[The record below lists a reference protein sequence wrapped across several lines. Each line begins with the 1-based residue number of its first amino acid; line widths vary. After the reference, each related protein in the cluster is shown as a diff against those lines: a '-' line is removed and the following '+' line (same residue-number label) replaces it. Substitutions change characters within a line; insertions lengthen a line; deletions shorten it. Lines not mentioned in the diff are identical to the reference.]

1 MNFSDRIEDAQK
13 KLDGTRGD
21 IAELIGMAEA
31 EERDLSDDES
41 LQLEAYAKDVESL
54 EKRITDLER
63 AEKAMAQ
70 RVVEKQAPQILK
82 QRGHVERKPGEL
94 IVKQAVT
101 AYMAHIDRKDKL
113 AVAKEMFPRDAG
125 LQEVIKTAIN
135 PADTTTEGW
144 ATELTEE
151 ANQGFLDLLRGE
163 SMAAQCWPSAGVSLM
178 FDGYTALNVPS
189 RAGGTTDAA
198 SGWTPEGGAIPV
210 RKLTFATQRIEPYKW
225 AAIVTMT
232 REIMTR
238 STPAIM
244 GIVQSALVSDTAT
257 KLDQDYFGEAAAVAG
272 FNPRG
277 IFEGV
282 TGTPAATGG
291 TTPGDDMLQD
301 LRNLLDPIYAAN
313 MGQSLFIFMHNSTA
327 LSMST
332 VLYNGTY
339 LFRDELSRGT
349 LLGVPVIVSTNAPT
363 DEIWAVD
370 MAQQAVA
377 RGGMRFDVS
386 DTATIVEYDD
396 DTGTDPHMD
405 AGAPRSP
412 NTGTV
417 SDAINAVDAAG
428 GLGNVRSLFQTE
440 TVAIRT
446 IQDLSWATLRD
457 GSVNRITGVA
467 Y

>member
-1 MNFSDRIEDAQK
+1 
-13 KLDGTRGD
+13 
-21 IAELIGMAEA
+21 
-31 EERDLSDDES
+31 
-41 LQLEAYAKDVESL
+41 
-54 EKRITDLER
+54 
-63 AEKAMAQ
+63 
-70 RVVEKQAPQILK
+70 
-82 QRGHVERKPGEL
+82 
-94 IVKQAVT
+94 
-101 AYMAHIDRKDKL
+101 
-113 AVAKEMFPRDAG
+113 
-125 LQEVIKTAIN
+125 
-135 PADTTTEGW
+135 
-144 ATELTEE
+144 
-151 ANQGFLDLLRGE
+151 
-163 SMAAQCWPSAGVSLM
+163 
-178 FDGYTALNVPS
+178 
-189 RAGGTTDAA
+189 
-198 SGWTPEGGAIPV
+198 
-210 RKLTFATQRIEPYKW
+210 
-225 AAIVTMT
+225 
-232 REIMTR
+232 
-238 STPAIM
+238 
-244 GIVQSALVSDTAT
+244 
-257 KLDQDYFGEAAAVAG
+257 
-272 FNPRG
+272 
-277 IFEGV
+277 
-282 TGTPAATGG
+282 
-291 TTPGDDMLQD
+291 
-301 LRNLLDPIYAAN
+301 
-313 MGQSLFIFMHNSTA
+313 
-327 LSMST
+327 MST